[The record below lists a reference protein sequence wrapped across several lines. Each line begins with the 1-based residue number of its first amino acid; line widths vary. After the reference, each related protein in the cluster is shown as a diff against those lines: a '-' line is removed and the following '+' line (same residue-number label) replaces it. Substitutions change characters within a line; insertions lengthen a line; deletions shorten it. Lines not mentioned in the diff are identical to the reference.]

1 MSSDS
6 DPSSKDLGGVA
17 KRTRKSGPWGRKPWR
32 DAVNRAA
39 HRRDPVTGTR
49 YLEMAAAALVRQA
62 VSGDNVSLKELG
74 DRLDGRVNPSAS
86 DGGARVSFVV
96 HMPAPLQPDAWARSA
111 GAKPITPDILV
122 PPHTLVDMADPG
134 QQADFGD
141 GIGDGE
147 GERVRLPR
155 S

>member
-1 MSSDS
+1 MSSDF

-39 HRRDPVTGTR
+39 HRRDPATGLR

-74 DRLDGRVNPSAS
+74 DRLDGRVNPGAS
-86 DGGARVSFVV
+86 EGQARVSFVV

-111 GAKPITPDILV
+111 GADRVT
-122 PPHTLVDMADPG
+122 VDSIALSDTVADAQP
-134 QQADFGD
+134 ADFGD
-141 GIGDGE
+141 EIGDGD
-147 GERVRLPR
+147 GEVRRFPR
-155 S
+155 G